1 MTGLS
6 LALQLLICEPST
18 SRISSESAGL
28 ATSSW
33 CGRTLSYNS
42 QGQVFQPRK
51 TGPHRSVCLC
61 PLLLKLS
68 IFSGDMGLHIRQ
80 DFAAHCDFFCP
91 LEGLAFGCLDVRDP
105 VWSLPRVIV
114 PPGLLL
120 PMFPTSAAVLMLLL
134 ELFKSCNQTTD
145 GYGTCQSGW

>member
-80 DFAAHCDFFCP
+80 DFAAHCDFFLP
-91 LEGLAFGCLDVRDP
+91 FGRVGLWLSRCAGSSVVTSRGDCATWPALAY
-105 VWSLPRVIV
+105 V
-114 PPGLLL
+114 PHL
-120 PMFPTSAAVLMLLL
+120 
-134 ELFKSCNQTTD
+134 SCCS
-145 GYGTCQSGW
+145 YALA